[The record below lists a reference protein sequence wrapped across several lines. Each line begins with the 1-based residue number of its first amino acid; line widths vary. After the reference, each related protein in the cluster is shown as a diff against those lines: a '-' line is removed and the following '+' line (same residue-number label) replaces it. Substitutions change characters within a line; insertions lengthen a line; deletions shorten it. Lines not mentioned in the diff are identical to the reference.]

1 MSRMNRMV
9 QRLVGVFL
17 LGLVLFNYPVL
28 QVFNH
33 VRLVGGV
40 PVLWLFLFLAW
51 GGLICLM
58 ALILERRED

>member
-1 MSRMNRMV
+1 MNRMV

-40 PVLWLFLFLAW
+40 PVLW
-51 GGLICLM
+51 
-58 ALILERRED
+58 